1 MSINLT
7 LVGQMIAFTM
17 FVIFCMKY
25 VWPPLIAAMRERQE
39 ALDAGLQRAAEAEKQ
54 LEDANEAAAG
64 ELEDAKK
71 QSAELIAQAQ
81 RRASQIVEEAKQA
94 AEEEVARV
102 KAGAEAEIE
111 QEINRAR
118 ESLRAQ
124 VGQLAIE
131 GAEKILEKSVDRAAH
146 EEMLGKLASRL

>member
-1 MSINLT
+1 VSINLT
-7 LVGQMIAFTM
+7 LVGQLIAFTM
-17 FVIFCMKY
+17 FVVFCMKY

-39 ALDAGLQRAAEAEKQ
+39 AINAGLERAVEAEKQ
-54 LEDANEAAAG
+54 LEEANTAAAD
-64 ELEDAKK
+64 ELEEAKK
-71 QSAELIAQAQ
+71 QAADLIAQAQ
-81 RRASQIVEEAKQA
+81 RRASQIVDEAKQA

-146 EEMLGKLASRL
+146 EEMLGQLASRL